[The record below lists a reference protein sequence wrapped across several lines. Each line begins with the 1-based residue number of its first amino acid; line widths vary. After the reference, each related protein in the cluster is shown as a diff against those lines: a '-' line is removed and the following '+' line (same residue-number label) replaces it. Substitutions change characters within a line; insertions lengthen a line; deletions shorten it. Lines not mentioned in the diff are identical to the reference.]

1 MNDKLGRRRRKKS
14 LENVIR
20 HTSNYRSNRRHRW
33 SIAEATISPGRI
45 SSKGREGGTTGNGQ
59 ERSQPANTSR
69 GRRIFPATRVESIQ
83 SVDGYARNAR
93 NATRRSSGIW
103 PGLLLSVRFAAHAC
117 KCIRVYRG
125 SLRSPYHL
133 LLLPLL
139 APPFELRR
147 SSNRHAATVAREN
160 VLVSRYRIYHPLH
173 FPPPVYIL
181 PKRTRNPRLIPLR
194 TDRELERERTTF
206 HMRLPLRLPFF
217 YIISLCFVLYT
228 VARTRPIRSSSWS
241 KFCVERLS

>member
-1 MNDKLGRRRRKKS
+1 MDRSEASQRIRVAAAAYSPR
-14 LENVIR
+14 LE
-20 HTSNYRSNRRHRW
+20 S
-33 SIAEATISPGRI
+33 SP
-45 SSKGREGGTTGNGQ
+45 SS
-59 ERSQPANTSR
+59 
-69 GRRIFPATRVESIQ
+69 Q
-83 SVDGYARNAR
+83 SMDSARNAR

-125 SLRSPYHL
+125 SLRSLYHL

-181 PKRTRNPRLIPLR
+181 PRKGHEIPGLFLYGRIANQRKREKYVPYAFTFAFAFLLYYPL
-194 TDRELERERTTF
+194 
-206 HMRLPLRLPFF
+206 
-217 YIISLCFVLYT
+217 FVL
-228 VARTRPIRSSSWS
+228 
-241 KFCVERLS
+241 FCFIHSRVDTFELVI

>member
-1 MNDKLGRRRRKKS
+1 MDRSEASQRIRVAAAAYSPR
-14 LENVIR
+14 LE
-20 HTSNYRSNRRHRW
+20 S
-33 SIAEATISPGRI
+33 SP
-45 SSKGREGGTTGNGQ
+45 SS
-59 ERSQPANTSR
+59 
-69 GRRIFPATRVESIQ
+69 Q
-83 SVDGYARNAR
+83 SMDSARNAR

-125 SLRSPYHL
+125 SLRSLYHL

-181 PKRTRNPRLIPLR
+181 PRKGHEIPGLFLYGR
-194 TDRELERERTTF
+194 IANQRERELRSICVY
-206 HMRLPLRLPFF
+206 LCVCLSSILS
-217 YIISLCFVLYT
+217 SLCFVLFYT
-228 VARTRPIRSSSWS
+228 QSRGHVRARDLN
-241 KFCVERLS
+241 FVLNV

>member
-181 PKRTRNPRLIPLR
+181 PRKGHEIPGL
-194 TDRELERERTTF
+194 F
-206 HMRLPLRLPFF
+206 
-217 YIISLCFVLYT
+217 LYGRI
-228 VARTRPIRSSSWS
+228 AN
-241 KFCVERLS
+241 

>member
-1 MNDKLGRRRRKKS
+1 MSSVTRRIIVRIVGIADRCNNIS
-14 LENVIR
+14 WPDFLER
-20 HTSNYRSNRRHRW
+20 
-33 SIAEATISPGRI
+33 EG
-45 SSKGREGGTTGNGQ
+45 GREGRRVMD
-59 ERSQPANTSR
+59 RSEASQ
-69 GRRIFPATRVESIQ
+69 RIRVAAAAYSPRLESSPSSQ
-83 SVDGYARNAR
+83 SMDSARNAR

-133 LLLPLL
+133 LPLPLL

-181 PKRTRNPRLIPLR
+181 PRKGHEIPGL
-194 TDRELERERTTF
+194 F
-206 HMRLPLRLPFF
+206 
-217 YIISLCFVLYT
+217 LYGRI
-228 VARTRPIRSSSWS
+228 AN
-241 KFCVERLS
+241 

>member
-1 MNDKLGRRRRKKS
+1 MDRSEASQRIRVAAAAYSPR
-14 LENVIR
+14 LE
-20 HTSNYRSNRRHRW
+20 S
-33 SIAEATISPGRI
+33 SP
-45 SSKGREGGTTGNGQ
+45 SS
-59 ERSQPANTSR
+59 
-69 GRRIFPATRVESIQ
+69 Q
-83 SVDGYARNAR
+83 SMDSARNAR

-181 PKRTRNPRLIPLR
+181 PRKGHEIPGLFLYGR
-194 TDRELERERTTF
+194 IANQRERELRSICVY
-206 HMRLPLRLPFF
+206 LCVCLSSILS
-217 YIISLCFVLYT
+217 SLCFVLFYT
-228 VARTRPIRSSSWS
+228 QSRGHVRARDLN
-241 KFCVERLS
+241 FVLNV

>member
-59 ERSQPANTSR
+59 ERSQPANTS
-69 GRRIFPATRVESIQ
+69 PSSQ
-83 SVDGYARNAR
+83 SMDSARNAR

-125 SLRSPYHL
+125 SLRSLYHL

-181 PKRTRNPRLIPLR
+181 PRKGHEIPGL
-194 TDRELERERTTF
+194 F
-206 HMRLPLRLPFF
+206 
-217 YIISLCFVLYT
+217 LYGRI
-228 VARTRPIRSSSWS
+228 AN
-241 KFCVERLS
+241 

>member
-1 MNDKLGRRRRKKS
+1 MDRSEASQRIRVAAAAYSPR
-14 LENVIR
+14 LE
-20 HTSNYRSNRRHRW
+20 S
-33 SIAEATISPGRI
+33 SP
-45 SSKGREGGTTGNGQ
+45 SS
-59 ERSQPANTSR
+59 
-69 GRRIFPATRVESIQ
+69 Q
-83 SVDGYARNAR
+83 SMDSARNAR

-217 YIISLCFVLYT
+217 YIILSLFCFVLYT
-228 VARTRPIRSSSWS
+228 VAWTRSSS
-241 KFCVERLS
+241 

>member
-1 MNDKLGRRRRKKS
+1 MDRSEASQRIRVAAAAYSPR
-14 LENVIR
+14 LE
-20 HTSNYRSNRRHRW
+20 S
-33 SIAEATISPGRI
+33 SP
-45 SSKGREGGTTGNGQ
+45 SS
-59 ERSQPANTSR
+59 
-69 GRRIFPATRVESIQ
+69 Q
-83 SVDGYARNAR
+83 SMDSARNAR

-125 SLRSPYHL
+125 SLRSLYHL

-194 TDRELERERTTF
+194 TDRELEKEREVRSICVY
-206 HMRLPLRLPFF
+206 LCVCLSSILS
-217 YIISLCFVLYT
+217 SLCFVLFYT
-228 VARTRPIRSSSWS
+228 QSRGHVRARDLN
-241 KFCVERLS
+241 FVLNV

>member
-1 MNDKLGRRRRKKS
+1 MIEYELGRRRRKKS

-33 SIAEATISPGRI
+33 SMQQYLLAGFPRKG
-45 SSKGREGGTTGNGQ
+45 GREGGTTGNGQ

-217 YIISLCFVLYT
+217 YIILSLFCFVLYT
-228 VARTRPIRSSSWS
+228 VAWTRSSSWS